1 MAPSSFSK
9 RIKKKPLV
17 RSVTE
22 TKVAGR
28 WSFRHSWSALRSLFL
43 PAFAL

>member
-9 RIKKKPLV
+9 TIKKKPLV

-43 PAFAL
+43 PVFAL